1 MQVPSRKKSKAQM
14 DKTSAATSSVRR
26 RGPPIVQ
33 RSNTFNR
40 SVSIRKRVMT
50 GNVSNCSSEFDSDSH
65 YYSEEPAKKQEN
77 YQDKDMS
84 MFLKTEEFDIFTEEV
99 KKYQ

>member
-1 MQVPSRKKSKAQM
+1 
-14 DKTSAATSSVRR
+14 
-26 RGPPIVQ
+26 
-33 RSNTFNR
+33 
-40 SVSIRKRVMT
+40 MT

-77 YQDKDMS
+77 YQNNDMS